1 MPVSPAPGQ
10 LTPTLPVAKLF
21 YSRDTNSYYHCT
33 SSAHT
38 HTHTHTHTN
47 ILQSSLSL
55 ITATTTKPVLYP
67 KKQKEEEDET
77 TSKNNEKENEKYINE
92 VLDVKVEQITI
103 NKNSN
108 SGDGDDDDD
117 DTNNLDIQ
125 DSDLIIKKNLNRIH
139 MKKKLLLRLLQ
150 GTNQE
155 LEYYQ
160 MHAAVGFESSLVEP
174 NNDNY
179 GSTVISY
186 QEEEERMLNNKSSS
200 NNNSNGSSYS
210 TICSPSSYS
219 INTVRKLY

>member
-33 SSAHT
+33 SSAHR

-67 KKQKEEEDET
+67 KKQKEEEDGT

-103 NKNSN
+103 NKNS
-108 SGDGDDDDD
+108 
-117 DTNNLDIQ
+117 TTMTI
-125 DSDLIIKKNLNRIH
+125 LII
-139 MKKKLLLRLLQ
+139 
-150 GTNQE
+150 
-155 LEYYQ
+155 
-160 MHAAVGFESSLVEP
+160 
-174 NNDNY
+174 
-179 GSTVISY
+179 
-186 QEEEERMLNNKSSS
+186 
-200 NNNSNGSSYS
+200 
-210 TICSPSSYS
+210 
-219 INTVRKLY
+219 